1 MTQKTSFYFH
11 PHNIFGGLS
20 NRSYEEAKFLVV
32 GVPLDVSGTYRT
44 GYRFAPM
51 YIRQAAAQIEFK
63 SLRYENELS
72 DRDIFDLGDIALG
85 SNLESNLKDIENS
98 MLELRNEKKI
108 VVIIGGEHTIT
119 YSTFTGLKAERIII
133 FDAHFDLR
141 NEYAGMRFSHA
152 TWLRRLLENID
163 TEDVL
168 IVGAR
173 ATSFDETS
181 SNPPKVL
188 HVNPLQLRSEEINFI
203 KDWFKKDKKYYIS
216 VDMDCFDPAYAPGV
230 GNPEPEGISPTTF
243 FDFLLKYVSQLD
255 IVGFDVNE
263 VVPQYDLSGITSV
276 LAAKVILEIINMIL
290 SK

>member
-108 VVIIGGEHTIT
+108 VAIIGGEHTIT
-119 YSTFTGLKAERIII
+119 YSTFMGLKAERIII

-181 SNPPKVL
+181 SNPPKVP